1 MSEASGHPIGNGQSI
16 NDCTSKAMKSRDH
29 MQSNIFMRG
38 FRKPRENRSRWYI
51 LFAAA
56 VLIISLIV
64 VAITLA
70 IHFGTSSNDDKF
82 NEGQVETFHLGPSS
96 KGSTVQPTTRG
107 QILTKLTSNYPSTSN
122 EATSSGSSPFVPT
135 TISSTEV
142 HSNKQTTKVV
152 SRQPSV
158 SEQTTGTVTTGSKTK
173 TDYTTTD
180 QKETSQTQTTST
192 SSRTSTASASSDQTS
207 QTTKSVSQ
215 GTTETVTEYP
225 LRPTLS
231 VQSNDIDLPYSNSIL
246 TIKCVTMYA
255 RNWQEMS
262 ISHEL
267 EDTKST
273 TLVVVSWNLGSPSVN
288 INSNFTSEVSYKED
302 ALLLTIH
309 SKEVDCSYLGRYTCR
324 LALPGGN
331 YQNTTAVKAVNKKD
345 SKPKLTV
352 STSVVENNAAT
363 IKCSMEL
370 NEPNVTIA
378 YKFRPPGLD
387 KYFNLSLS
395 PNITRTWT
403 GCSLQ
408 IESTLTMVSKMHDN
422 GSVFMCEVTSYH
434 NNVIKTYTA
443 EAEFHVI
450 PKTYCDDKNTY
461 ALYPHPYES
470 CNGVIYC
477 YVGGPR
483 VYKINCG
490 AGYCYDTAK
499 TNCVKMDNTSDGVSS
514 VSTETTT
521 TGAKTTKS
529 TTESGSI

>member
-1 MSEASGHPIGNGQSI
+1 MSEPSGHPIGNGQPI

-29 MQSNIFMRG
+29 LQSNIFMRG
-38 FRKPRENRSRWYI
+38 FRKPRENRGRWYM

-70 IHFGTSSNDDKF
+70 VYFGTSRDDDKF
-82 NEGQVETFHLGPSS
+82 DEGQVETFHLGPSS
-96 KGSTVQPTTRG
+96 KGSTVQPSTRG

-122 EATSSGSSPFVPT
+122 EATASGTSPYVST

-158 SEQTTGTVTTGSKTK
+158 SEQTTDTLTTRSKAK
-173 TDYTTTD
+173 TDYTSTD
-180 QKETSQTQTTST
+180 KETSHTQTTST
-192 SSRTSTASASSDQTS
+192 SSRTSTASATSDQTS

-231 VQSNDIDLPYSNSIL
+231 VQSNDIDLPYSKSIL

-255 RNWQEMS
+255 RNWQEMR
-262 ISHEL
+262 IYHEV
-267 EDTKST
+267 EDTPPT
-273 TLVVVSWNLGSPSVN
+273 RLVVVKSYLGSPSVE
-288 INSNFTSEVSYKED
+288 INANFTSEVSYKED

-309 SKEVDCSYLGRYTCR
+309 SKEVDCSYLGNYTCR
-324 LALPGGN
+324 LALPEQN
-331 YQNTTAVKAVNKKD
+331 YENTTRVQAINKKD

-378 YKFRPPGLD
+378 YKFRPPGLN
-387 KYFNLSLS
+387 KYFNLSLT

-450 PKTYCDDKNTY
+450 PKTYCDDKNTF

-490 AGYCYDTAK
+490 AGYCYDTTK
-499 TNCVKMDNTSDGVSS
+499 TNCVKLDNTSDS
-514 VSTETTT
+514 VSNAITDTTT
-521 TGAKTTKS
+521 VGAQTTKP
-529 TTESGSI
+529 TTGSGSE